1 MQQCLD
7 AEAQRLHPVLRAT
20 YLHQHWLLVE
30 AMGRQA
36 LALLRQL
43 EAACTSAEERTGAT
57 IA

>member
-1 MQQCLD
+1 
-7 AEAQRLHPVLRAT
+7 
-20 YLHQHWLLVE
+20 VE
-30 AMGRQA
+30 PMGRKA